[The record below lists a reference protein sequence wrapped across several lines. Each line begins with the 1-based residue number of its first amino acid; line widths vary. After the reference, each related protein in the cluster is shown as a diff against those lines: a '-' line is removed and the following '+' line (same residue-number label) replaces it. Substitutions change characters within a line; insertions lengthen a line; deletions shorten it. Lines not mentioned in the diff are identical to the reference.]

1 MSENVL
7 RQRRAMRRAVVR
19 AVIVVAMCAFA
30 APFAVSA
37 QATAHSPAQSTVKTP
52 PFLFAAQAQYGAPL
66 DAAVGGTFLIPTE
79 KWRCEDGLCGVQG
92 VEFQALAGLGGW
104 RVAGGGGVAALPFWF
119 DALVTATWTGARP
132 HNGSPESTYLGGEG
146 SFSFPV
152 AVIDKTIVSV
162 RSSIG
167 FAGRVQGTG
176 ESSDRWMKTWSVGAT
191 VLLPNWPF

>member
-1 MSENVL
+1 MTETIL
-7 RQRRAMRRAVVR
+7 HRRRAMRRAVAR
-19 AVIVVAMCAFA
+19 SVIVVALCAFA

-37 QATAHSPAQSTVKTP
+37 QATASSPAQSKVKTP
-52 PFLFAAQAQYGAPL
+52 PFLFAAHAQYGAPL
-66 DAAVGGTFLIPTE
+66 DAAVGGTFLIPT
-79 KWRCEDGLCGVQG
+79 KPWRCEDGLCGAPG

-104 RVAGGGGVAALPFWF
+104 RVASGVGAAALPFWF

-132 HNGSPESTYLGGEG
+132 HGGSPESTYLGGEG

-152 AVIDKTIVSV
+152 ALLDKTFVSV

-167 FAGRVQGTG
+167 FASRVQGTG

-191 VLLPNWPF
+191 FLLPNWPF

>member
-1 MSENVL
+1 
-7 RQRRAMRRAVVR
+7 MRRAVIR

-30 APFAVSA
+30 APFAVLA
-37 QATAHSPAQSTVKTP
+37 QATANASAQSKVKTP

-66 DAAVGGTFLIPTE
+66 DAAVGGTVLIPT
-79 KWRCEDGLCGVQG
+79 KAWRCEDGLCGAPG

-104 RVAGGGGVAALPFWF
+104 RVASGVGLAAPPFWS
-119 DALVTATWTGARP
+119 DALVTATRTGSRP
-132 HNGSPESTYLGGEG
+132 HGGSPESTYLGGEG

-152 AVIDKTIVSV
+152 ALLDKTYVSV

-167 FAGRVQGTG
+167 FAARVQGTG
-176 ESSDRWMKTWSVGAT
+176 ESSDRWMKTWSIGAT